1 MVNAIITDTILS
13 ISKDSIPYIILAFR
27 YNNEKEE
34 RKFIE
39 TPPFSLINPRTETL
53 DNSSMG
59 RTIETVL
66 EVIGAASWENIK
78 GKVVRLDLID
88 DNKIKSIYN
97 VIENNFIPVFKIKT
111 EDIENEL
118 ETEEKVEE

>member
-1 MVNAIITDTILS
+1 
-13 ISKDSIPYIILAFR
+13 
-27 YNNEKEE
+27 
-34 RKFIE
+34 
-39 TPPFSLINPRTETL
+39 
-53 DNSSMG
+53 MG